1 MANETIIIDEEA
13 FDTAIS
19 EFNELSNKLK
29 KLRDEVE
36 SMMDVLKDG
45 FNTPAGVKFIN
56 ACEANLYKPL
66 NEQKLVID
74 HISATLKESK
84 QAYQSVFN
92 EYDLLQAEINKA
104 ND

>member
-74 HISATLKESK
+74 HISTTLKESK